1 MKNSERYTMLLIVKT
16 IGNKMTG
23 IKMHTSVE
31 ELPQHKERCQEK
43 IRQINKIKGLLY
55 PDCS

>member
-1 MKNSERYTMLLIVKT
+1 MLLIVKT

-55 PDCS
+55 PECS